1 MQSIDKDNL
10 KISESFLSSVV
21 LELCLETILVIFGGM
36 KWKIGEDF
44 IEDVEKVLA
53 VYISHLIHLTF
64 LYIIQKKKHS
74 HGDRKLCSLKHLR
87 VSNGLNCT
95 SLY

>member
-64 LYIIQKKKHS
+64 LYIIQKKNIVMET
-74 HGDRKLCSLKHLR
+74 GNY
-87 VSNGLNCT
+87 VP
-95 SLY
+95 